1 MIKALFLKIFN
12 MSITASVV
20 ILAVMFI
27 RWLFRNQPKIYS
39 YILWSMVLFRLLCPY
54 SISLNTSLFNILPPA
69 SVNNGQI
76 EYDIPEFIHPEIT
89 EQPISDKEVT
99 APFVD
104 TVVSQ
109 QLQEDIVTDNYFSAP
124 DKNVIVAEEKTSVD
138 FIEIISV
145 LWLFG
150 GMYIMLNNLISIF
163 EIKNILNSS
172 THLKDN
178 IYLNNIIPTAFI
190 SGVLRPRIYLPDNL
204 GDEQQKYI
212 LLHEQTHIRR
222 KDYIF
227 KLLGFVAVCLHW
239 FNPLVWVAF
248 NLAEND
254 MEMSCDEAVIRNM
267 TVADKKSYSHTLIE
281 VSCNSYNIMLPAFGK
296 KDTKGRI
303 MNILNYKKPKAL
315 ISVFMVVTIAF
326 SIVACSA
333 NPVENNSE
341 PAGDSIIEENIPSVN
356 ENVFSVVREDDTD
369 IYSIGKTAMEL
380 YFNKNHPDGNYVIV
394 INAITYSATDEHTSF
409 EDTDFTGEFD
419 YGVPF
424 VYMSDDIVYEKILFI
439 KDIGNDNYEIVYID
453 DASYSD
459 TQHSSTVEHA
469 GTFIW
474 PVSTGMVSRGFAGQ
488 YPSHNG
494 LDIAAPTGTDIFA
507 VADGVVTKAYYTEVG
522 DGIYCEIDHG
532 DYQTLYAHC
541 SELNVEI
548 GQEVKQG
555 DVIAYVGS
563 TGNSTGPHLHF
574 EVKNGDER
582 YDPYSWF

>member
-1 MIKALFLKIFN
+1 MIKTLFLKIFN

-27 RWLFRNQPKIYS
+27 RCLFRKQPKVYS
-39 YILWSMVLFRLLCPY
+39 YILWSMVLFRLMCPY
-54 SISLNTSLFNILPPA
+54 SISLGTSLFNILPPA

-76 EYDIPEFIHPEIT
+76 EYIIPDVMAET
-89 EQPISDKEVT
+89 ELPAEELAE
-99 APFVD
+99 APPVID

-109 QLQEDIVTDNYFSAP
+109 QLQENIVIENTVPETENNIIISA
-124 DKNVIVAEEKTSVD
+124 EKTEID
-138 FIEIISV
+138 YIEIIAV
-145 LWLFG
+145 LWMFG
-150 GMYIMLNNLISIF
+150 GIYIALNNFMSIY
-163 EIKNILNSS
+163 EIKNILKSS
-172 THLKDN
+172 KHLKDN
-178 IYLNNIIPTAFI
+178 IYINNIIPTAFI
-190 SGVLRPRIYLPDNL
+190 TGVFRPRIYLPDNL
-204 GDEQQKYI
+204 DSEQQKYI

-227 KLLGFVAVCLHW
+227 KLLGFAGVCLHW
-239 FNPLVWVAF
+239 FNPLVWIAF
-248 NLAEND
+248 NLAEKD
-254 MEMSCDEAVIRNM
+254 MEMSCDEAVIKDMN
-267 TVADKKSYSHTLIE
+267 VADKKSYSHTLIE

-315 ISVFMVVTIAF
+315 ISVFMVVSIAF

-341 PAGDSIIEENIPSVN
+341 PAGDFIIEENIPSVN
-356 ENVFSVVREDDTD
+356 ENVFSVVTEDDTD

-409 EDTDFTGEFD
+409 ENADFTDEYD

-424 VYMSDDIVYEKILFI
+424 VYMTDNIVYEKILFI
-439 KDIGNDNYEIVYID
+439 KDIGNNNYEIVYID
-453 DASYSD
+453 DSD
-459 TQHSSTVEHA
+459 GSDSAHSNTLEHA
-469 GTFIW
+469 GVFIW
-474 PVSTGMVSRGFAGQ
+474 PVAAGRVSRGFSGQ

-507 VADGVVTKAYYTEVG
+507 VAGGVVTKAYYTEVG

-541 SELNVEI
+541 SELNVEM

-574 EVKNGDER
+574 EVKNGNER
-582 YDPYSWF
+582 YDPYVWF